1 MFYVFYGLIA
11 LGAAV
16 LLADAGGYIVVAPE
30 RVRIFRIVGLIA
42 ATVVGFT
49 PVYLML
55 TVTFSWPYPAI
66 VIAYLVAYIAFVAG
80 TLGLAGTGNSA
91 RLQRAAYAALL
102 LLVAIPS
109 FFLLYLAPAVALAS
123 AALVRPDLRAAE
135 RVTEFKSAALRPDP
149 PREEE

>member
-16 LLADAGGYIVVAPE
+16 LLADMGGYIVVAPE
-30 RVRIFRIVGLIA
+30 RVRIFKIVGLIA
-42 ATVVGFT
+42 ATVVGLG
-49 PVYLML
+49 PVFLML
-55 TVTFSWPYPAI
+55 SVTWSWPYPA
-66 VIAYLVAYIAFVAG
+66 VVVAYLVAYVAFVAG
-80 TLGLAGTGNSA
+80 TLGLAGDRNSV
-91 RLQRAAYAALL
+91 RLQRAAYAGML

-109 FFLLYLAPAVALAS
+109 FFLLYLVPAAVLAS

-149 PREEE
+149 PRKED